1 MMMLLLLM
9 MMINYDDAVHLLPES
24 IVHTANKA
32 GYGRGPKVARRP
44 FAKTWDYVHPESALL
59 MLMLMTIMMLI
70 IYQSPTGR

>member
-1 MMMLLLLM
+1 MMMLLL

-44 FAKTWDYVHPESALL
+44 FAKTWDYLHPESAL
-59 MLMLMTIMMLI
+59 LMLMTIMMLI

>member
-1 MMMLLLLM
+1 MMMLLL

-24 IVHTANKA
+24 IAHTGNKA
-32 GYGRGPKVARRP
+32 GYDRGPKVARRP

-59 MLMLMTIMMLI
+59 MLMTIMMLI